1 MPPDEHRPA
10 TNCFLLYIDEA
21 ETLTQEPVA
30 GSKRTRSALRSL
42 DHVLS
47 WINSDPLFTLFL
59 STNFKLRSLV
69 PPTSSYP
76 SARDWARV
84 RVYPPYTE
92 LPFDIFSIGPSRLP
106 ESYEKM
112 TLDLACTL
120 EVMTRF
126 GRPLSVYLLL

>member
-21 ETLTQEPVA
+21 EILTHEPA
-30 GSKRTRSALRSL
+30 AHSERTRSAFCSL

-59 STNFKLRSLV
+59 STNSKLRSLV
-69 PPTSSYP
+69 PPNSSYP

-92 LPFDIFSIGPSRLP
+92 LPFDIFSIGPSKLP

-126 GRPLSVYLLL
+126 GRPLSVNLPL